1 MKNKKGFTLI
11 EMLVVI
17 AIIAL
22 LAALI
27 VPGVNRSLERARAGK
42 CANQMRQFY
51 QGMIMY
57 ANDNN
62 GRLPSV
68 MSESGMS
75 YTDPVSGE
83 RISGRFLWPG
93 TWPFAIAEYL
103 GYPDIQ
109 LGVRINTPRKN
120 TVFEC
125 PSFIG
130 TPSSQIHSNPYDR
143 NLLGGYGMN
152 RNLRQPDG
160 GFNPVTPT
168 NHWLAQMFHRPRLL
182 AFDNPSR
189 FLLFGEG
196 NGRNAD
202 LGTRFDFN
210 NFGSADFRYVVDPA
224 RHGRGSNLAYL
235 DGSVRFEREAVI
247 VAKGQTGALFFD

>member
-1 MKNKKGFTLI
+1 MI
-11 EMLVVI
+11 EMLVVV
-17 AIIAL
+17 AIIAI

-27 VPGVNRSLERARAGK
+27 VPAVNNGIERAQTNK
-42 CANQMRQFY
+42 CASQMRQFH

-57 ANDNN
+57 ATDNN
-62 GRLPSV
+62 GRLPAV

-83 RISGRFLWPG
+83 TIQGRFLWPG
-93 TWPFAIAEYL
+93 TWPFAIASYL
-103 GYPDIQ
+103 GYPEIQ
-109 LGVRINTPRKN
+109 LGERINTPRTN
-120 TVFEC
+120 TIFVC
-125 PSFIG
+125 PSFRNS
-130 TPSSQIHSNPYDR
+130 PAYEIHSNPYDR

-152 RNLRQPDG
+152 RNLRAATG

-168 NHWLAQMFHRPRLL
+168 NHWLAQMFYQPRLL
-182 AFDNPSR
+182 SIDNPSR
-189 FLLFGEG
+189 YLLFADG

-210 NFGSADFRYVVDPA
+210 NFGSAAFRYVVDPS

-247 VAKGQTGALFFD
+247 VARGQTGALFYD